1 MRDHALSLFEWSA
14 KMPFSPHDAPIKVLE
29 GMIFE
34 PADPDFHPFAW
45 VQDLFDER
53 ARLIKID
60 PNDVTAI
67 VMKLVLNSLYGKLA
81 QYVGTAGRPPSYASP
96 WMAAAITAGTQR
108 MLMSAA
114 LTAPK
119 TQSSASRLTGALS
132 IDPERRFA
140 RSHWEGGSHSRL
152 VQAH

>member
-1 MRDHALSLFEWSA
+1 
-14 KMPFSPHDAPIKVLE
+14 MPFSPHDAPIKVLE

-67 VMKLVLNSLYGKLA
+67 VIKLVLNSLYGKLA
-81 QYVGTAGRPPSYASP
+81 QYVGMAGQPPSYASP

-108 MLMSAA
+108 MLISAA
-114 LTAPK
+114 LTAPNAIICFAVDGIVADK
-119 TQSSASRLTGALS
+119 KLPSRQPRPAKRNWANGN
-132 IDPERRFA
+132 IP
-140 RSHWEGGSHSRL
+140 RS
-152 VQAH
+152 